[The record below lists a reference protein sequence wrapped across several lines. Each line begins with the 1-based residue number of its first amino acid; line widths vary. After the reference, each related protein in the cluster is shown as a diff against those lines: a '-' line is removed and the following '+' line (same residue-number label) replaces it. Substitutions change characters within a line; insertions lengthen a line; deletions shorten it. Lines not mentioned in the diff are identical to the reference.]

1 MKFKKGS
8 IEAKRYMASLRAKRK
23 TAKPKKKKVV
33 KRSKIGAVGDY
44 AKFEIAVIKKLA
56 TLLKQPYTK
65 TQKTV
70 NTSDHL
76 LNIISNSFDKK
87 LSVTETAKKLKTEL
101 IAVNKKSPAQ
111 AFIELLSKLPKK
123 DTGIKPKFPIKLP
136 ATVTI
141 GKVKKKTTKKMA
153 SKKVSVHKDTGSHNV
168 KISVM
173 SGDVFK
179 DRNDLEKKIL
189 NTKAQIETYMLM
201 KPKPKVTISLV
212 KTYLA
217 VYKRSLNKLNKI
229 ILKNYR

>member
-23 TAKPKKKKVV
+23 TSKKKVI

-44 AKFEIAVIKKLA
+44 AKYEIAVIKKLA
-56 TLLKQPYTK
+56 TLLKQPYSK

-76 LNIISNSFDKK
+76 LNIISKNFDNKV
-87 LSVTETAKKLKTEL
+87 SVSETAKKLKSEL

-111 AFIELLSKLPKK
+111 SFIELLSKLPKK

-141 GKVKKKTTKKMA
+141 GKNKKPIKKMA
-153 SKKVSVHKDTGSHNV
+153 TKKTNYHKDTQSHNV
-168 KISVM
+168 KITVM
-173 SGDVFK
+173 SGDIFK
-179 DRNDLEKKIL
+179 DRNDLEKKVL
-189 NTKAQIETYMLM
+189 NTKAQIDTYMIM
-201 KPKPKVTISLV
+201 KPKPV
-212 KTYLA
+212 KTINVLKA
-217 VYKRSLNKLNKI
+217 AMRTYKRNLNKLNKLI
-229 ILKNYR
+229 SKNYR